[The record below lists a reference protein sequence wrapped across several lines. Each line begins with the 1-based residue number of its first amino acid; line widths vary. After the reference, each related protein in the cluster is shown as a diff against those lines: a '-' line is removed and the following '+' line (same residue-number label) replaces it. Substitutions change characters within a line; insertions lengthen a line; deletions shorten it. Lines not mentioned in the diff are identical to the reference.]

1 MKSQA
6 EIAGRLSSSLTAHPQ
21 KGTVL
26 RDLELPLP
34 GGAHRL
40 LSAIRGQANLVMIF
54 TAGQDLQPLLEELTS
69 LGQKLKENS
78 ARVLLI
84 QLGGQADVPSA
95 AGQPAAS
102 AAPATDTILISS
114 DPTGAIHRAFGAT
127 DAAQNLIPT
136 VYITDRFGEV
146 FAAFRAHDPAT
157 LPRAQQIIE
166 WLAFVSYQCEECSPP
181 EWQE

>member
-34 GGAHRL
+34 GGAQRL
-40 LSAIRGQANLVMIF
+40 LSAIRARANLVMIF
-54 TAGQDLQPLLEELTS
+54 TAGQDLQPLLNDVIA

-78 ARVLLI
+78 AHMLVI
-84 QLGGQADVPSA
+84 QLGGQPDVPLT
-95 AGQPAAS
+95 AGQPDAA
-102 AAPATDTILISS
+102 AVPATDAILISS
-114 DPTGAIHRAFGAT
+114 DPDGTVHRALGAT
-127 DAAQNLIPT
+127 DAAQNPIPT
-136 VYITDRFGEV
+136 LYITDRFGEV
-146 FAAFRAHDPAT
+146 FAAFRAHDPAA
-157 LPRAQQIIE
+157 LPNAQQIIE

>member
-40 LSAIRGQANLVMIF
+40 LSAIRGHANLVMIF
-54 TAGQDLQPLLEELTS
+54 TAGQDLQPLLNDLIALS
-69 LGQKLKENS
+69 QKLKENS
-78 ARVLLI
+78 ARVLVI
-84 QLGGQADVPSA
+84 QLAGQDLPFAAGQADA
-95 AGQPAAS
+95 AATPAID
-102 AAPATDTILISS
+102 ATLISS
-114 DPTGAIHRAFGAT
+114 DPTGAIHRALGAT
-127 DAAQNLIPT
+127 DAAQNPIPT
-136 VYITDRFGEV
+136 IYITDRFGEV
-146 FAAFRAHDPAT
+146 FAAFRAHDPAA